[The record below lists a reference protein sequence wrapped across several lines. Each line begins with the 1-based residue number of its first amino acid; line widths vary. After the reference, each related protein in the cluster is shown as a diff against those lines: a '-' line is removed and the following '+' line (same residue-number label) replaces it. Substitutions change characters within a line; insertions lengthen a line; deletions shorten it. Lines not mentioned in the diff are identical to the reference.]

1 MILFTY
7 SGVDDLSMKYKGFTY
22 QLDAVR
28 TYKKCF
34 GRKHSPGNRPF
45 KGALHAQTLLEL
57 MVYMVRFRT
66 S

>member
-22 QLDAVR
+22 QLDAVH

-34 GRKHSPGNRPF
+34 GRKIFPG
-45 KGALHAQTLLEL
+45 K
-57 MVYMVRFRT
+57 
-66 S
+66 